1 MAWVKLVD
9 TVLERWS
16 LSLEVGSRAL
26 IRAIP
31 T

>member
-1 MAWVKLVD
+1 MAWVKLD